1 VSSPTVPRS
10 WTRLR
15 DWDQLQRQSQKGGLI
30 VILDS
35 ATESH
40 YHHPAGEHV
49 AKHIPFEDPL
59 GGQLVGHPP
68 TAAPMVHAEAAR
80 RDGILRVDPT
90 SLLASSSNAAIG
102 FFATRDLLG
111 SGGEPAGVLWNLPQ
125 ARRVL
130 ARQSQAGS
138 WRYPGGKR
146 SIRSQENYDQLETF
160 RQIGILVEKFGF
172 TRQHSSIERAAAYL
186 LAFQTEEGDLRG
198 IYGNQYATTYV
209 GAILEV
215 LIKAGYVDD
224 PRIAN
229 ALAWLLAMRQSDGGW
244 AIPVRTVGVPF
255 PEFVD
260 IERHPEPLAPDR
272 SKPSSHLVTGMV
284 LRAFAA
290 HPASRNTIEV
300 QKAAALLATRLYKRD
315 TYTDR
320 GDVSY
325 WERVS
330 FPFWFTDIVSSLDTL
345 SRLGFGPEIP
355 TISAALARLRELQR
369 ADGTF
374 AFKLLRAKDKDLP
387 WWICLA
393 VCRILKR
400 W

>member
-1 VSSPTVPRS
+1 
-10 WTRLR
+10 
-15 DWDQLQRQSQKGGLI
+15 
-30 VILDS
+30 
-35 ATESH
+35 
-40 YHHPAGEHV
+40 
-49 AKHIPFEDPL
+49 
-59 GGQLVGHPP
+59 
-68 TAAPMVHAEAAR
+68 MVDAEVAR
-80 RDGILRVDPT
+80 RGAVLKVDPAP
-90 SLLASSSNAAIG
+90 LLVSCSNAAIA
-102 FFATRDLLG
+102 FFARRDLFD
-111 SGGEPAGVLWNLPQ
+111 SGAEPVGVLWDLPE
-125 ARRVL
+125 ARRVV
-130 ARQSQAGS
+130 ARQSQDGS

-160 RQIGILVEKFGF
+160 RQLGILVEKFGF
-172 TRQHSSIERAAAYL
+172 TRQHSSVERAAAYL
-186 LAFQTEEGDLRG
+186 FSFQTDEADLRG

-224 PRIAN
+224 PRIAR

-260 IERHPEPLAPDR
+260 VKRHPQPFAPDR

-290 HPASRNTIEV
+290 HPAWL
-300 QKAAALLATRLYKRD
+300 KAAEVEEAGKLLATRLYQRD

-320 GDVSY
+320 GEVSY

-355 TISAALARLRELQR
+355 TISAALSRLRELQR

>member
-1 VSSPTVPRS
+1 V
-10 WTRLR
+10 
-15 DWDQLQRQSQKGGLI
+15 
-30 VILDS
+30 
-35 ATESH
+35 
-40 YHHPAGEHV
+40 
-49 AKHIPFEDPL
+49 
-59 GGQLVGHPP
+59 
-68 TAAPMVHAEAAR
+68 
-80 RDGILRVDPT
+80 
-90 SLLASSSNAAIG
+90 
-102 FFATRDLLG
+102 
-111 SGGEPAGVLWNLPQ
+111 GVLWDLPE
-125 ARRVL
+125 ARRVV
-130 ARQSQAGS
+130 ARQSQNGS

-160 RQIGILVEKFGF
+160 RQLGILVEKFGF
-172 TRQHSSIERAAAYL
+172 TRQHSSIERAAFYL
-186 LAFQTEEGDLRG
+186 LSFQTDEGDLRG

-209 GAILEV
+209 GAILEL

-224 PRIAN
+224 PRIAR
-229 ALAWLLAMRQSDGGW
+229 ALGWLLAMRQCDGGW

-260 IERHPEPLAPDR
+260 VTLHPEPLAPDR

-290 HPASRNTIEV
+290 NPAWLKAIDV
-300 QKAAALLATRLYKRD
+300 QGAGELLASRLYKRD
-315 TYTDR
+315 TYADR
-320 GDVSY
+320 GEVSY

-345 SRLGFGPEIP
+345 SRLGFDTEIS

-374 AFKLLRAKDKDLP
+374 AFRLLRAKDKDLP

-400 W
+400 WRRTSFGAVAGSDPGSGSGRLL